1 MSTSTE
7 ESREGER
14 QHSMVGMMN
23 GQQGEKNRRKSN
35 TIRDMINKLEKKEEE
50 KEKDNNRIRTK
61 QDRPQQLNESVV
73 WRPRSTLTGMRLY
86 KTGNSTDWQKK
97 GDTELFDDVFG
108 KLSGVRTRVHTP
120 DKDTL
125 QNSATHTQLV
135 QPDSGVIQT
144 VGANR
149 LPSGTD

>member
-1 MSTSTE
+1 
-7 ESREGER
+7 
-14 QHSMVGMMN
+14 
-23 GQQGEKNRRKSN
+23 
-35 TIRDMINKLEKKEEE
+35 MIDKLEKREEE
-50 KEKDNNRIRTK
+50 KENDNNRVRTT
-61 QDRPQQLNESVV
+61 QDRLKQQNESVV

-86 KTGNSTDWQKK
+86 KTGTSTDWDGQNK
-97 GDTELFDDVFG
+97 GGVELFDVFG

-125 QNSATHTQLV
+125 RNSATHTQLV
-135 QPDSGVIQT
+135 QPDSGGIQT